1 MKTEAELRKIFL
13 ANGMPPTMV
22 DSWIDRLQKMKP
34 ADMEAWLGSY
44 FQMISAE
51 EKNKWMT

>member
-51 EKNKWMT
+51 EKNKW